1 MRSARLR
8 EENRVSLGLP
18 GQVQH
23 MPGLESAI
31 CNLRCAA
38 CDWPTAHVW
47 PRVCELQ
54 PATCGLRLA
63 HGSCLALSLPAAT
76 CDVRLAT
83 GHGSCL
89 ASSLPA
95 GSCDVRLATCRRL
108 MPGLESAS
116 CNLRRAACDWPTAR
130 GSRIADRG
138 LRIRMQNGM
147 RIRNP
152 RSGQNGANCEL
163 RAEACESPAMR
174 WALDVT
180 QTADQRR
187 AMTRL
192 QVAGRRSQ
200 PVGSGAPQMHI
211 RTYTC
216 IHTMSRKPHVAGCKL
231 QTRGQSP
238 SCKCPLLPFYNS

>member
-1 MRSARLR
+1 
-8 EENRVSLGLP
+8 
-18 GQVQH
+18 

-31 CNLRCAA
+31 CNLQLAT
-38 CDWPTAHVW
+38 CDWPTVHAW
-47 PRVCELQ
+47 PRVCNLQ
-54 PATCGLRLA
+54 LAMCGLRLA
-63 HGSCLALSLPAAT
+63 HGSCLASSLRAAT

-83 GHGSCL
+83 GSWFMPGLESASCNL
-89 ASSLPA
+89 RCAA
-95 GSCDVRLATCRRL
+95 CDWPRL
-108 MPGLESAS
+108 MSGLESAS
-116 CNLRRAACDWPTAR
+116 CNLRRAACNWPTAR

-163 RAEACESPAMR
+163 RAAACESPAMR